1 MTWVKFF
8 RAKSIETAL
17 SSQRKGNIHINPL
30 IKGANRLLLK
40 HMFNLSQTRFSFDSS
55 LKRIGNNMDS
65 PFHKFPKGIK
75 KQENL
80 LYKRITKVRLGII
93 NAKEKELKWR
103 QDFINKRKY
112 RGIPAMI
119 RGIMPTLIKQS
130 AIKTERSGGAGQ
142 NSRKVIA
149 ESVKGVPKVQKD
161 TTRKQK
167 EHFKNFIDDAV
178 ISAKVVNNLVSNRS
192 KKQTDRFEQFKKKGP
207 DATKNISNKKDEKS
221 ADGTGA
227 SKE

>member
-8 RAKSIETAL
+8 RTKSIETAL
-17 SSQRKGNIHINPL
+17 STNKKADIYVNPL
-30 IKGANRLLLK
+30 INGTNRLLLK
-40 HMFNLSQTRFSFDSS
+40 NMFNLAQTRFLFDTSI
-55 LKRIGNNMDS
+55 KRMGNNMDS

-93 NAKEKELKWR
+93 NAKEKEMKWR

-112 RGIPAMI
+112 RGLPAII
-119 RGIMPTLIKQS
+119 RGIMPSLIKQGN
-130 AIKTERSGGAGQ
+130 IKTERGGGAGG
-142 NSRKVIA
+142 NARKVIA

-167 EHFKNFIDDAV
+167 EHFKNFMDDAI
-178 ISAKVVNNLVSNRS
+178 ISSKVVNNIVSNRS
-192 KKQTDRFEQFKKKGP
+192 KQQNDRFEQFKKKGA
-207 DATKNISNKKDEKS
+207 DAIKNTSNKKEETL
-221 ADGTGA
+221 ADTTKA
-227 SKE
+227 SK